1 MNNPTIDGGKEF
13 DWGKASRDYARYRD
27 IYPTEFY
34 DRILSKG
41 LCVKG
46 QKILDIGTGTGVIPR
61 HMAKYGG
68 EFVGVDIS
76 ENQIK
81 YAEKLS
87 RDAGLD
93 IRYIV
98 CPAERLELP
107 EQSFDVVTACQC
119 LYYFDHE
126 ILFPKIHSLLKQKG
140 RFLIL
145 FMEWLYFESDTV
157 RTSIDLIK
165 KYNPSWAG
173 SEHTDVVYPVSSAAE
188 GLFSVV
194 SNETYRV
201 DLTFTRESWN
211 GRMKCCRGVGAEMPP
226 EKVEL
231 WEKKHKK
238 YLDTLPEKF
247 VIPHHIIMTDLKKI

>member
-107 EQSFDVVTACQC
+107 EQSFDVVTACRVP
-119 LYYFDHE
+119 L
-126 ILFPKIHSLLKQKG
+126 LF
-140 RFLIL
+140 
-145 FMEWLYFESDTV
+145 
-157 RTSIDLIK
+157 
-165 KYNPSWAG
+165 
-173 SEHTDVVYPVSSAAE
+173 
-188 GLFSVV
+188 
-194 SNETYRV
+194 
-201 DLTFTRESWN
+201 
-211 GRMKCCRGVGAEMPP
+211 
-226 EKVEL
+226 
-231 WEKKHKK
+231 
-238 YLDTLPEKF
+238 
-247 VIPHHIIMTDLKKI
+247 

>member
-87 RDAGLD
+87 RNAGLD

-107 EQSFDVVTACQC
+107 EQSFDVVTAC
-119 LYYFDHE
+119 
-126 ILFPKIHSLLKQKG
+126 
-140 RFLIL
+140 
-145 FMEWLYFESDTV
+145 
-157 RTSIDLIK
+157 
-165 KYNPSWAG
+165 
-173 SEHTDVVYPVSSAAE
+173 
-188 GLFSVV
+188 
-194 SNETYRV
+194 
-201 DLTFTRESWN
+201 
-211 GRMKCCRGVGAEMPP
+211 
-226 EKVEL
+226 
-231 WEKKHKK
+231 
-238 YLDTLPEKF
+238 
-247 VIPHHIIMTDLKKI
+247 